1 MRTAKQW
8 FEDYAVSHKNQTN
21 INIHYICVPLIF
33 FSVVGLLMSI
43 PTELLNSITPIDNP
57 LIVNWAF
64 IAAIFTLYFYFNLGF
79 SYGLKMLAFMALA
92 LLLNYYLSEFVNLF
106 YTSIFIFVI
115 AWVGQF
121 YGHKIEGKKP
131 SFLKDLQF
139 LLIGPLWVI
148 EKLTHK

>member
-1 MRTAKQW
+1 
-8 FEDYAVSHKNQTN
+8 
-21 INIHYICVPLIF
+21 
-33 FSVVGLLMSI
+33 MSI